1 MTNERTARKPI
12 ELRIPVEVLDAIPN
26 GESAIIPLTIKV
38 TGEDVRV
45 KAVAVD
51 QPSAAIRIAKS
62 VNGEVTLSS
71 PGTNPP
77 GTGKDRVSPATVGEQ
92 PSLDHAIGKKVEG
105 TFQEHWAM
113 PDTADRRDHVIRSHR
128 SENGKRCAEWHL
140 MRADLRRCLKVI
152 RHWEKRVEGKRGTDL
167 VADSMFRDVVVSF
180 VACFDDDQKAVRI
193 DPDELYGPFEDS
205 DALSYFRW
213 VESLRHSWV
222 AHRTG
227 SLRQAQCIV
236 GVHEETG
243 DVIYV
248 GAYSAYMTGFSPETG
263 KGLAKVIELA
273 LAYANGEYRKA
284 EEAARREVGAMHSSQ
299 RLRLPV
305 AAVKVPGSESMRAGR
320 GKYDNMNRTL
330 RRDINLGPAETTA
343 E

>member
-1 MTNERTARKPI
+1 MTNEQTACKPI
-12 ELRIPVEVLDAIPN
+12 ELRIPKEVLDAVPN
-26 GESAIIPLTIKV
+26 GKSAVVPMTMKV

-45 KAVAVD
+45 KARAVD
-51 QPSAAIRIAKS
+51 EPSAAIHIAKS
-62 VNGEVTLSS
+62 VDGKITLSS

-77 GTGKDRVSPATVGEQ
+77 GAGKGQVSPTTVGDQ
-92 PSLDHAIGKKVEG
+92 PGLDRTIGREVHR
-105 TFQEHWAM
+105 TFQEHWDM

-140 MRADLRRCLKVI
+140 MRADLGRCLEVI
-152 RHWEKRVEGKRGTDL
+152 RLWEQRVEGKQGSDV

-193 DPDELYGPFEDS
+193 DPEELYGPFEDRN
-205 DALSYFRW
+205 ALSYFRW
-213 VESLRHSWV
+213 VEALRHDWV
-222 AHRTG
+222 AHRRG
-227 SLRQAQCIV
+227 SLRQAHCTV
-236 GVHEETG
+236 GVHEESG
-243 DVIYV
+243 DAIYV
-248 GAYSAYMTGFSPETG
+248 GAYSAYMTGFSLETG

-273 LAYANGEYRKA
+273 LAYASDEYRKA
-284 EEAARREVGAMHSSQ
+284 YEAARREVGAMHSSQ

-305 AAVKVPGSESMRAGR
+305 AAVRVPSPESMRAGR

-330 RRDINLGPAETTA
+330 RRDINLGSAETTA